1 MNGLRF
7 DHCEQTRAHMAPQ
20 RRGGL
25 FLFYKLVVQALLAR
39 YVLYTRLARG
49 LWRGSPVFECNGS
62 C

>member
-25 FLFYKLVVQALLAR
+25 FLFFKLVVQALLAR
-39 YVLYTRLARG
+39 YMYWLTLAAVLRFLSVMVVAKAKR
-49 LWRGSPVFECNGS
+49 
-62 C
+62 